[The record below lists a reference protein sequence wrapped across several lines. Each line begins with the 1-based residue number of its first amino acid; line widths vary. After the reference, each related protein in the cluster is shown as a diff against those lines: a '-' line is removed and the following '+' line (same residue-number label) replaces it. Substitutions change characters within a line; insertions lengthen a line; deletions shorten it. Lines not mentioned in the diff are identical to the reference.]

1 MEQFHTSGGI
11 LGQFQEAFQRHMGGG
26 HSGGEEGVELK
37 ENPESIMANPG
48 ARYRFHKGGIF
59 VSFWE
64 DVPCHDWQVWL
75 LILQEKVWARIL
87 KFHENRES

>member
-1 MEQFHTSGGI
+1 MCSSKEKQNGTVSHKKGGLI
-11 LGQFQEAFQRHMGGG
+11 LLGQFHEGFQREMGGG
-26 HSGGEEGVELK
+26 HSCGEEGVELK

-64 DVPCHDWQVWL
+64 DVPCHD
-75 LILQEKVWARIL
+75 
-87 KFHENRES
+87 